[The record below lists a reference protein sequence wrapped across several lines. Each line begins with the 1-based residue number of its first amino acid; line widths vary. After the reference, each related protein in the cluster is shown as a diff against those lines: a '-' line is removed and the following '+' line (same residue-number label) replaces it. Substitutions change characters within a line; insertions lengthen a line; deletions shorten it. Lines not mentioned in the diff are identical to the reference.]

1 MRGSSL
7 AYLNIAN
14 ANVGSKYDVIKTV
27 ADKLPLL
34 EAVLAVDWQEVLH
47 TLTEAQS
54 FTGITVASGPVAGW
68 DPITKLLTVPTVQG
82 VQGDSGA
89 DGIDGVDGIN
99 GTNGVDGAIPNV
111 EFFFDAEGNLD
122 YRVTG
127 YIGLG
132 DATFVPDAFNSVDLG
147 GLDG

>member
-14 ANVGSKYDVIKTV
+14 GNVDSKYDIIKTV
-27 ADKLPLL
+27 ANKLVLL
-34 EAVLAVDWQEVLH
+34 EAVLSVDWQEVLQA
-47 TLTEAQS
+47 LTEAQS
-54 FTGITVASGPVAGW
+54 FTGITVAPGPVAGW

-82 VQGDSGA
+82 VKGDSGTNGINGV
-89 DGIDGVDGIN
+89 DGIDGIN
-99 GTNGVDGAIPNV
+99 GANGAIPNV
-111 EFFFDAEGNLD
+111 EFFVNAKGELD

-127 YIGLG
+127 YIRLE
-132 DATFVPDAFNSVDLG
+132 DATFISFNRVDLG

>member
-7 AYLNIAN
+7 AYLNIAS
-14 ANVGSKYDVIKTV
+14 ANVGSKYDIIKTV

-34 EAVLAVDWQEVLH
+34 EAVLAVDWQEVLS

-99 GTNGVDGAIPNV
+99 GANGVDGAIPNV

-127 YIGLG
+127 FTGIG
-132 DATFVPDAFNSVDLG
+132 DVTFVEDTFNSVDLG
-147 GLDG
+147 GLDV